1 VTLQSTKGLHD
12 CRSYRLGIVEY
23 GEALCLQ
30 NRLAGARSQGEITD
44 TLLLL
49 QHPPVITLGKS
60 GKATNVLAPE
70 AIERN
75 HIRIIHTDRGGDV
88 TYHGPGQL
96 VVYPILNLQSHA
108 LDVAGY
114 VWNLEEVIIRV
125 LACCGIVGGRVDKLR
140 GVWAG
145 QEKIASLGVHLSSA
159 ITTHG
164 LALNVNNDLS
174 PFGLINP
181 CGTGRPMTSMA
192 RILGRPQDM
201 EAVESL
207 MLKAFVEVFRFSL
220 REEPPDTLEP
230 FR

>member
-1 VTLQSTKGLHD
+1 M
-12 CRSYRLGIVEY
+12 
-23 GEALCLQ
+23 
-30 NRLAGARSQGEITD
+30 
-44 TLLLL
+44 
-49 QHPPVITLGKS
+49 
-60 GKATNVLAPE
+60 
-70 AIERN
+70 
-75 HIRIIHTDRGGDV
+75 
-88 TYHGPGQL
+88 
-96 VVYPILNLQSHA
+96 
-108 LDVAGY
+108 
-114 VWNLEEVIIRV
+114 IIRV
-125 LACCGIVGGRVDKLR
+125 LVCCGLVGGRLDKLR

-145 QEKIASLGVHLSSA
+145 QEKIASLGVHLSNA

-207 MLKAFVEVFRFSL
+207 MLKAFAEVFRFSL